1 MAREASN
8 KIEEYSVASVR
19 LVPSDFFFSLYL
31 FSARARYH
39 VIPVWLINNWRKM
52 EQPGPILRQWI
63 LSAFESTTLFK
74 LSSGV
79 SPPSTVAALPLAPIK
94 QIKFLPGNGNEEITA
109 RAFVPARFNIVSV
122 GSTRVVSNVA
132 SARRAATIS
141 NSRQK

>member
-1 MAREASN
+1 
-8 KIEEYSVASVR
+8 
-19 LVPSDFFFSLYL
+19 
-31 FSARARYH
+31 
-39 VIPVWLINNWRKM
+39 M

-94 QIKFLPGNGNEEITA
+94 QIKFLPGNGNEEIMA